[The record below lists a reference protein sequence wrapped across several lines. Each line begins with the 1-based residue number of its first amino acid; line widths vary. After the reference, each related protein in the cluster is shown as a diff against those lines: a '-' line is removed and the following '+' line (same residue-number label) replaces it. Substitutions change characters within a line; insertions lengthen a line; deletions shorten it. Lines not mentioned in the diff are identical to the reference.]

1 MKKLILILSFVICHL
16 SFSFAQQNETAQ
28 DLDSLYAQEMLGIGI
43 EAPDF
48 IIDSLSNTSLKDMRG
63 RYVVLHFWASW
74 CPDCRKD
81 MPLMN
86 EIYDEHA
93 SDSVIFIHISF
104 DTDAEVWQKYVKENN
119 MGGLQL
125 SELKKMKE
133 SATAQAYHLKWIPS
147 IYVLNTEG
155 KVILKT
161 VVAEKLRERLR
172 HLDFSKVRIPRT
184 RVSRMPQYPGGDTA
198 LRYFLARNVNYPRTA
213 NNYGLEGQTI
223 VEFMVGVDGTISD
236 ISVKDNQITVDDKLP
251 FRKLAGDEKKV
262 VRQKVLDMFA
272 EEAKRVVG
280 LMPKWKPGVRF
291 GIPFKVKYQMPIN
304 YKIHYNNE
312 D

>member
-1 MKKLILILSFVICHL
+1 MKRLITLFIMLATLSNSMH
-16 SFSFAQQNETAQ
+16 AE
-28 DLDSLYAQEMLGIGI
+28 DLDSLYAQEMLGIGT

-48 IIDSLSNTSLKDMRG
+48 VIDSLSNTSLKDLRG

-81 MPLMN
+81 MPEMN
-86 EIYDEHA
+86 AIYDEHA
-93 SDSVIFIHISF
+93 SDSVIFIHVSF
-104 DTDAEVWQKYVKENN
+104 DTNAETWQKYVKESG

-133 SATAQAYHLKWIPS
+133 SATAQAYRLKWIPA

-161 VVAEKLRERLR
+161 VMVEKLRERLR
-172 HLDFSKVRIPRT
+172 HLDLSKVRIPRA

-213 NNYGLEGQTI
+213 NNYGLEGVTI
-223 VEFMVGVDGTISD
+223 VEFMVDVDGTISD
-236 ISVKDNQITVDDKLP
+236 IHAKASEITVDDKLP
-251 FRKLAGDEKKV
+251 FRKLAGDEKRT
-262 VRQKVLDMFA
+262 VREKVLEMFA
-272 EEAKRVVG
+272 EEATRVVG

-291 GIPFKVKYQMPIN
+291 GIPFKVKYEMPIN
-304 YKIHYNNE
+304 YKIHYTN
-312 D
+312 DD

>member
-1 MKKLILILSFVICHL
+1 MKKLILLFTLLATMATHSH
-16 SFSFAQQNETAQ
+16 AE
-28 DLDSLYAQEMLGIGI
+28 DPDSLYAQQMLGIGT

-48 IIDSLSNTSLKDMRG
+48 VIDSISNTSLKDMRG

-81 MPLMN
+81 MPTMN
-86 EIYDEHA
+86 AIYDEHA
-93 SDSVIFIHISF
+93 SDSVIFIHVSF
-104 DTDAEVWQKYVKENN
+104 DTNAEAWQKYVRESG

-125 SELKKMKE
+125 SELKKMNE
-133 SATAQAYHLKWIPS
+133 SPTAQAYRLKWIPA

-155 KVILKT
+155 KVIQRT

-172 HLDFSKVRIPRT
+172 HLDFSKVRIPRQ
-184 RVSRMPQYPGGDTA
+184 RVSRMPQYPGGDNA

-223 VEFMVGVDGTISD
+223 VEFMVGVDGDISD
-236 ISVKDNQITVDDKLP
+236 IRVKENKITVEDKLP
-251 FRKLAGDEKKV
+251 FHKLAGDEKRV
-262 VRQKVLDMFA
+262 VRERVLEMFA

-291 GIPFKVKYQMPIN
+291 GIPFKVRYELPIN